1 MQISY
6 LTILCAVFDTIDQF
20 RHIWYFQRMDIPA
33 PELFREVTVRVC
45 GTLNLEGALQETFTY
60 LRDFL
65 PLDELR
71 INILDRDNQ
80 VIKVI
85 AVVNASGSKEML
97 DNPQILPIS
106 KDVQRELG
114 GTDLPDV
121 RIVGRIRDDR
131 ATTEV
136 RSYFPRAPESSLL
149 IMRLILDG
157 RRQGALILRAE
168 GENQYTADH
177 VELMSELND
186 PFAIALNNAL
196 THHELNKLK
205 DTLDDDNRFLRL
217 ELGQR
222 TGQEIIGAD
231 FGLSG
236 VMELVSRVATLDSPV
251 VLLGETGVGKELIAK
266 AIHEASIRRDKP
278 LVTFNCGTIPPTL
291 VESEL
296 FGHEKGAFTGAIA
309 QKRGRFERANTG
321 TLFLD
326 EIGELSLDAQV
337 KLLRVLQSKEF
348 ERVGGTS
355 TIRVDVRII
364 AATHRNIENM
374 VKEGTFREDLWYRIN
389 VFPIIIPPLRQRKA
403 VIPSLAHHFI
413 EKKSREIGLYP
424 TPPLAEG
431 AMQRLISY
439 SWPGNVRE
447 LENVVERALIL
458 SNGDMLTFELGN
470 VDTGTEKTTEPLPK
484 EKLATLDRTIAQ
496 HIRRVLKHTKGKV
509 AGLDGAAELLGMN
522 PSTLRNKMK
531 KLGIAYGRKSK
542 SGNA

>member
-1 MQISY
+1 
-6 LTILCAVFDTIDQF
+6 
-20 RHIWYFQRMDIPA
+20 
-33 PELFREVTVRVC
+33 
-45 GTLNLEGALQETFTY
+45 
-60 LRDFL
+60 
-65 PLDELR
+65 
-71 INILDRDNQ
+71 
-80 VIKVI
+80 
-85 AVVNASGSKEML
+85 ML

-106 KDVQRELG
+106 NEVQRELG
-114 GTDLPDV
+114 GTDLSDV
-121 RIVGRIRDDR
+121 RIVGRIQDDR
-131 ATTEV
+131 ATSEV
-136 RSYFPRAPESSLL
+136 RSYFPKAPESSLL

-168 GENQYTADH
+168 GENQYTAEH
-177 VELMSELND
+177 GELMSELND

-231 FGLSG
+231 FGLSS
-236 VMELVSRVATLDSPV
+236 VMELVSRVATLGSPV
-251 VLLGETGVGKELIAK
+251 VLLGETGVGKELIAN
-266 AIHEASIRRDKP
+266 AIHKASNRRDNP
-278 LVTFNCGTIPPTL
+278 LVTINCGTIPPTL
-291 VESEL
+291 IESEL
-296 FGHEKGAFTGAIA
+296 FGHEKGAFTGAVA

-326 EIGELSLDAQV
+326 EIGELSPDAQV

-355 TIRVDVRII
+355 AIRVDVRII

-389 VFPIIIPPLRQRKA
+389 VFPIIIPPLRQRK
-403 VIPSLAHHFI
+403 VDIPSLAHHFI

-431 AMQRLISY
+431 AMQQLLSY

-458 SNGDMLTFELGN
+458 S
-470 VDTGTEKTTEPLPK
+470 
-484 EKLATLDRTIAQ
+484 R
-496 HIRRVLKHTKGKV
+496 
-509 AGLDGAAELLGMN
+509 
-522 PSTLRNKMK
+522 
-531 KLGIAYGRKSK
+531 
-542 SGNA
+542 GNALSF